1 MKPAVVE
8 ISPRSVIR
16 TLAIIVAFFVAWQ
29 IRSILMSL
37 LAAFVLMTGFAYI
50 ADWFHERGIN
60 KTVAAILAYSCL
72 VAFLALLLFLIIPPL
87 LVQVRGFVN
96 NFPFYV
102 DKIQDI
108 YDGRVIPQV
117 DNSSVVNILSDQ
129 ISSSLDDVLGV
140 FLNTISGF
148 VNFLTVAVLSFYLL
162 IERDKIK
169 NNVFVLFPHLPKERV
184 TKLAHKIEQK
194 VGAWVRGELILMFVV
209 GTMTYIGLSLLRVEY
224 ALPLAIIA
232 GLLEAVPVV
241 GPIVSSVPAIL
252 VALVTN
258 PISVIGVIAL
268 YVVVQQLENNILVPE
283 IMQAAVGLSPL
294 LVILALLIGASL
306 FGVIGAILAVPSLA
320 ISQVIVSDI
329 IEHRDKL

>member
-16 TLAIIVAFFVAWQ
+16 IIVIGIAFFVAWQ
-29 IRSILMSL
+29 IRSILISL

-50 ADWFHERGIN
+50 ADWFHSRGIN
-60 KTVAAILAYSCL
+60 KTVSAILAYSCL

-87 LVQVRGFVN
+87 LVQVKGFVN
-96 NFPFYV
+96 NFPFYIA
-102 DKIQDI
+102 KIQEI

-117 DNSSVVNILSDQ
+117 DNSKVVNILSEK
-129 ISSSLDDVLGV
+129 ISSSLDDVLSV
-140 FLNTISGF
+140 FLNTISGV

-209 GTMTYIGLSLLRVEY
+209 GTVTYIGLSLLKVEY

-294 LVILALLIGASL
+294 LVILALLVGASL
-306 FGVIGAILAVPSLA
+306 FGIVGAILAVPTLA